1 MSNYPY
7 RRTLATTPFLVPHG
21 THENN
26 ENNEKTTPTT
36 SILKSLHD
44 PTCGHIF
51 LHALT
56 WMRPFLFPAETADQ
70 NEHEPPT
77 NEHEQQSTSSPT
89 ENPLSGRLSC
99 PNAACGA
106 HIGKFS
112 WPGLKCSCGKWE
124 VPAMALVKGRIDI
137 IDRSRVGNLNPAAM
151 GIRLP
156 PGMRMKGDSV
166 GVRGDNG
173 GNL

>member
-1 MSNYPY
+1 
-7 RRTLATTPFLVPHG
+7 
-21 THENN
+21 
-26 ENNEKTTPTT
+26 
-36 SILKSLHD
+36 
-44 PTCGHIF
+44 
-51 LHALT
+51 
-56 WMRPFLFPAETADQ
+56 MRPFLFPAEAANQDELEPANEQDTA
-70 NEHEPPT
+70 
-77 NEHEQQSTSSPT
+77 STT

-124 VPAMALVKGRIDI
+124 VPAMALVKGRVDI
-137 IDRSRVGNLNPAAM
+137 IDRSRAGMVNPAAM

-156 PGMRMKGDSV
+156 PGMRMKGDV